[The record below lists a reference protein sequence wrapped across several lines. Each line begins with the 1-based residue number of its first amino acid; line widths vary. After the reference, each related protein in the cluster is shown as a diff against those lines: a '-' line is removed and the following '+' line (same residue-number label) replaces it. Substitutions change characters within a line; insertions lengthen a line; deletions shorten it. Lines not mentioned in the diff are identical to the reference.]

1 MWVGEF
7 KCAGLNLNTGSL
19 EPPTNTTKAR
29 DSDERGEVSDYR
41 ERVEQKLAS
50 SVTPGGGRIGDWEGA
65 WEVRAIAP
73 IHP

>member
-19 EPPTNTTKAR
+19 EPLTNASKAR
-29 DSDERGEVSDYR
+29 DGDERGEVSDYR

-50 SVTPGGGRIGDWEGA
+50 SVTP
-65 WEVRAIAP
+65 
-73 IHP
+73 

>member
-19 EPPTNTTKAR
+19 EPPTNTGKAR
-29 DSDERGEVSDYR
+29 DGDERGEVSDYR

-50 SVTPGGGRIGDWEGA
+50 SVTP
-65 WEVRAIAP
+65 
-73 IHP
+73 